1 MQWCLFHE
9 IYIDYVIIT
18 LLGFSDAII
27 QLSKIDDI
35 MKEEAIKL
43 GEVIDILHLKHKD
56 YIEKIQTYIS
66 SHSIDES
73 EIKRLAGL

>member
-1 MQWCLFHE
+1 M
-9 IYIDYVIIT
+9 
-18 LLGFSDAII
+18 
-27 QLSKIDDI
+27 SKIDDI

-43 GEVIDILHLKHKD
+43 GKVIDILHLKHKE

-73 EIKRLAGL
+73 EIFLYAGL